1 MCLNDREDAVLAVP
15 PTGTRAHGD
24 PRGAPTRR
32 RAAPT
37 ACYRVGD
44 WTFVPSW
51 AVPVCTAST
60 SAAMSPWAM
69 ARASAAACAAVARGP
84 AECSSHFSTAVF
96 VVSHFRPTFRPGKS
110 PRWNRS

>member
-1 MCLNDREDAVLAVP
+1 MRLNDREGAVLAVP

-37 ACYRVGD
+37 ACSREGD
-44 WTFVPSW
+44 WTFVPSR

-60 SAAMSPWAM
+60 SAAVSPWAM
-69 ARASAAACAAVARGP
+69 ARARAAASAAVARGP
-84 AECSSHFSTAVF
+84 AECSSHFSTAVL
-96 VVSHFRPTFRPGKS
+96 VVSYLRPTLRPGKS
-110 PRWNRS
+110 PRWNRA